1 MSPVGCYTETMR
13 MASWLYF
20 LRKVA
25 ALSTEGRE
33 RLEIGG
39 ASGHSHSG
47 AGLSSD
53 WGAGS
58 HSQVS
63 DGIALEEVSE
73 AGAEFTVEPPWLHG
87 AALVHGC
94 RGCPSG

>member
-1 MSPVGCYTETMR
+1 

-58 HSQVS
+58 HSLVS
-63 DGIALEEVSE
+63 DGIALEEVFE
-73 AGAEFTVEPPWLHG
+73 AGAEFTVEPPSSWSSTFPTGTGLPP
-87 AALVHGC
+87 ATS
-94 RGCPSG
+94 P